1 MVDAVCSALNS
12 MGFKNVEIVVAKTGW
27 PYKGD
32 DNDVGP
38 SIGNAKVG
46 DRIAQLILEKIVTPD
61 IMEVDDLDAIVR
73 AVGGFGSIGLAWKH
87 SIDVGAS
94 IIDANYRGHVGVIL
108 FNYSDVDFEVKVGDR
123 IAQLILEKIV
133 TPDVMEVEDFDETMR
148 GV

>member
-1 MVDAVCSALNS
+1 MVIDGLVLFLKLS
-12 MGFKNVEIVVAKTGW
+12 FVVLA
-27 PYKGD
+27 
-32 DNDVGP
+32 
-38 SIGNAKVG
+38 S
-46 DRIAQLILEKIVTPD
+46 R
-61 IMEVDDLDAIVR
+61 
-73 AVGGFGSIGLAWKH
+73 SGLAWKH